1 MDGTE
6 IPPAIPPT
14 QVLANAHL
22 LRSQHGWSQSDVDGY
37 VQEQTG
43 LPSMVE
49 LARQISAP
57 SPAEG
62 QPGLLPT
69 IATKFGQGAS
79 FNFADRLSG
88 AVDALLAG
96 IKQGQIPSDLPTAL
110 ASIAGHPAEY
120 QAGRDQARQYYAA
133 AQAAHPVASDI
144 ANGVGNLASSVIG
157 GAALKA
163 PATILGAA
171 GQGALLGGGSS
182 ALATA
187 GNQPDLTDPSALW
200 NSLKSGGI
208 GAGIGAVTGGLGQFA
223 LRHLLGNPAQLA
235 AEGVT
240 RGGGADALQQSE
252 AALRASLPE
261 GTPITPADLSPSLQN
276 LAQAAVQKASPG
288 VAEPLVSGLR
298 ARAVGQPQRIAA
310 SLKDL
315 LGGAEL
321 DTPSRVAQ
329 LDALVRQIGNDPET
343 GYQALNE
350 AVGPISDPRLTELLG
365 RPAVRD
371 AFNRAIISLRNAG
384 EKVAFEVP
392 GTAAPDMVPGFEPTA
407 APPPAG
413 APGIDPNAV
422 QVPNFQVLHAT
433 LQTLGDDAN
442 ALIAKGGKAGFTGHA
457 LQQAAQDLRQ
467 VIADNVPQFEDLQS
481 RYSAAKDLLDAA
493 NDAGDVANKSI
504 SDLQDHVSKL
514 TPEQLPEFRRA
525 LAAKVYDQLRSAGE
539 TKNIAGT
546 LLADPAFKAKMEV
559 AFGDPETFQRF
570 LDSIQGERT
579 LGETA
584 SLFPKRGP
592 VGATPEMGQGL
603 PVSVGVSY
611 HGEGGPRP
619 YIFAHGLGRTGASVT
634 ANPLAQALLAP
645 QRLDEFLQTVQRL
658 NARGTLPRQILSSL
672 PGGIAS
678 VATQP

>member
-1 MDGTE
+1 MS
-6 IPPAIPPT
+6 PPVQTVSPD

-22 LRSQHGWSQSDVDGY
+22 LRTQHGWSQADVDGY

-57 SPAEG
+57 SPTEG

-96 IKQGQIPSDLPTAL
+96 VKQGQIPSDLPTAL

-120 QAGRDQARQYYAA
+120 QAGRDQARDYYAA

-144 ANGVGNLASSVIG
+144 ANGVGNLTSSVIG
-157 GAALKA
+157 GSLLKA

-208 GAGIGAVTGGLGQFA
+208 GAAIGALTGGLGQFA

-276 LAQAAVQKASPG
+276 LAQAAAQKASPD
-288 VAEPLVSGLR
+288 VAEPLVAGLR
-298 ARAVGQPQRIAA
+298 ARTLGQPQRIAE
-310 SLKDL
+310 SLKGL
-315 LGGAEL
+315 FGESL
-321 DTPSRVAQ
+321 DTPQRVAELQ
-329 LDALVRQIGNDPET
+329 QMARDIANDPEE
-343 GYQALNE
+343 GYAALNR
-350 AVGPISDPRLTELLG
+350 AVGPISDPRLDELLN
-365 RPAVRD
+365 RPAVN
-371 AFNRAIISLRNAG
+371 AAYTQAVESLQNTGVSAT
-384 EKVAFEVP
+384 EAEVP
-392 GTAAPDMVPGFEPTA
+392 T
-407 APPPAG
+407 
-413 APGIDPNAV
+413 
-422 QVPNFQVLHAT
+422 FQTLHAT
-433 LQTLGDDAN
+433 LRTLGDNADALLN
-442 ALIAKGGKAGFTGHA
+442 KGGKLGFTGAA
-457 LQQAAQDLRQ
+457 LKTAANDLQ
-467 VIADNVPQFEDLQS
+467 NVLADNVPEFPALQA
-481 RYSAAKDLLDAA
+481 RYAEAKGLLGAA
-493 NDAGDVANKSI
+493 NDAGTVASHSL
-504 SDLQDHVSKL
+504 SDLSAHVNKL

-525 LAAKVYDQLRSAGE
+525 LAAKVYDQLRSSGE
-539 TKNIAGT
+539 TKNVAGT

-570 LDSIQGERT
+570 LDGIQGERT

-634 ANPLAQALLAP
+634 ANPLAQALLTP